1 MNMTPI
7 LRQLSTEDF
16 KKMLAVSTMREA
28 LFMRIARLDPSFEY
42 HIDLPGQDG
51 PREPESMEKWLANEK
66 RVPHD

>member
-1 MNMTPI
+1 
-7 LRQLSTEDF
+7 
-16 KKMLAVSTMREA
+16 MLAVSTMREA